1 MERRLTTDCPRNW
14 MLASEAPHPCPCPL
28 AFPNIPPAFPNLEAA
43 PRTQP
48 WDSNVLLRPS
58 ACASEWTLRHLY
70 KFLRLQAWRCAHLPT
85 PGTSNIRKFLWL
97 LKLPLINLAPSTS
110 FLGLSLLSVGPVLD
124 FTPKGP
130 EVMNRHQQF
139 HSWEHGR
146 ISGPGGQ
153 EVETLRRA
161 PWEEWNLPTETYWDW
176 FPINAWL
183 QKTETYLLTNKYLPK
198 IFPLPQV
205 SELAAWILLDTL
217 LFVFLAHG
225 YNPPQTLNDLPVT
238 CTACIWGV
246 AITLLFLKKKL
257 NFCSFELASVDFFIW
272 VHRYRS
278 KGIES
283 RDSLEIC
290 TTVFVVTLFTVANRQ
305 NQPKQ
310 GPIKRWMGKQNVAVY
325 TM

>member
-70 KFLRLQAWRCAHLPT
+70 KFLRLQAWRSAHLPA
-85 PGTSNIRKFLWL
+85 PGTSNIRKLLWL

-130 EVMNRHQQF
+130 EVMNRHKQF

-153 EVETLRRA
+153 EMETLRRA
-161 PWEEWNLPTETYWDW
+161 PWEEWNLPTETYRDW

-205 SELAAWILLDTL
+205 SELAAWILVGHPAVCIPCPWIQPTP
-217 LFVFLAHG
+217 
-225 YNPPQTLNDLPVT
+225 NPQWLTCDLYSMHLGS
-238 CTACIWGV
+238 CNYS
-246 AITLLFLKKKL
+246 AIPEKK
-257 NFCSFELASVDFFIW
+257 
-272 VHRYRS
+272 
-278 KGIES
+278 
-283 RDSLEIC
+283 
-290 TTVFVVTLFTVANRQ
+290 T
-305 NQPKQ
+305 
-310 GPIKRWMGKQNVAVY
+310 
-325 TM
+325 